1 MTEEEKKIPEYIDDD
16 EVYNNLIKEFN
27 EINDIIT
34 DKQTELELLDK
45 KREAIIYKVKDHLK
59 IDDNKNYEF

>member
-59 IDDNKNYEF
+59 IDDNKS

>member
-34 DKQTELELLDK
+34 NKQTELELLDK

-59 IDDNKNYEF
+59 IDDNKS